1 MNDSDI
7 MTDSS
12 TVRTILGLKP
22 NLWRLAIIVGLA
34 QTSMSLWSW
43 QFTIFLEDTILPWQM
58 GITLSVTM
66 VASLIGYLASGYISD
81 YLGRRRTL
89 ILSFIP
95 MIIGL
100 FIFSLFPVWPLILL
114 EIAIVQF
121 GWSFVIII
129 SRAFPADI
137 IASEKAKDPARKF
150 MMVLLPAFA
159 MDGLSPIMGAN
170 LLSIGLQPTDL
181 YMIAAILALISLL
194 VSSRFIRE
202 SLSDDTIKKAR
213 IGPKITF
220 RNLGNNFWFLVAG
233 MFGFTFFFNTALPYW
248 GNLVV
253 GEYAGVDIVTFGYVY
268 SSFSLTSAIMMYFS
282 SNLADRNLKKA
293 LLGAVLCNAL
303 VMYLFGFF
311 TGIIELVI
319 LTIVWSIP
327 VSIWIGAERSLIVE
341 GVNDTMKGRAL
352 GTYQFLMTSSGVFA
366 SPFGAFLWEFTG
378 SWRTVY
384 IFCGIESFAAS
395 GILYLALKNIRQNA
409 PILEE
414 DISKPETQILDT

>member
-1 MNDSDI
+1 MIDSDV
-7 MTDSS
+7 MTESSS
-12 TVRTILGLKP
+12 TRTILGLKP

-34 QTSMSLWSW
+34 QTSMSIWSW
-43 QFTIFLEDTILPWQM
+43 QFTIFLEGIILPWQM
-58 GITLSVTM
+58 GITLSTAM
-66 VASLIGYLASGYISD
+66 VASLIGYLTSGYISD
-81 YLGRRRTL
+81 YLGRKRTL
-89 ILSFIP
+89 ILAFIP
-95 MIIGL
+95 MTIGL
-100 FIFSLFPVWPLILL
+100 YIFSLFPVWPLIPL
-114 EIAIVQF
+114 EVAVVQF

-159 MDGLSPIMGAN
+159 MDGISPIIGAN

-181 YMIAAILALISLL
+181 YMIAAIVALISLV

-202 SLSDDTIKKAR
+202 SLSDDTIKQAK

-220 RNLGNNFWFLVAG
+220 RNLGNNFWFMVAG

-282 SNLADRNLKKA
+282 SHLADRNLKKA
-293 LLGAVLCNAL
+293 LLGAVLSNAL
-303 VMYLFGFF
+303 VMFLFGVF
-311 TGIIELVI
+311 TGIIELFI
-319 LTIVWSIP
+319 LTIIWSIP
-327 VSIWIGAERSLIVE
+327 VSIWIGAERSLVVE

-352 GTYQFLMTSSGVFA
+352 GTYQFLMTSAGVFA
-366 SPFGAFLWEFTG
+366 SPLGAFLWEFTG

-384 IFCGIESFAAS
+384 IFCGIESLAAS
-395 GILYLALKNIRQNA
+395 GLLYLALENVRQNVA
-409 PILEE
+409 VLEE
-414 DISKPETQILDT
+414 DLSKPETQILDK